1 MKTYKYI
8 ALAALVLGFA
18 ACSQDY
24 DFTPNQEDIV
34 QIVSANIATEVKTRV
49 NTLDDGTQWENNDQI
64 LLVNNSRDNKY
75 VRSIVL
81 NGNKLETPFFT
92 HQDIVDGGTLE
103 LTMGS
108 EPLK

>member
-1 MKTYKYI
+1 MPRQAGIFHRTPAVQRGDRSSEDGKSFKVI
-8 ALAALVLGFA
+8 AH
-18 ACSQDY
+18 
-24 DFTPNQEDIV
+24 
-34 QIVSANIATEVKTRV
+34 
-49 NTLDDGTQWENNDQI
+49 
-64 LLVNNSRDNKY
+64 NNSRDNKY